1 MKLRVNIEH
10 DKILNSAKGNNGY
23 KGYRGNID
31 GKALIHH
38 ISSIP
43 RFAETY
49 PIHKMVFIIGIILL
63 VIQCSSPSEK
73 KPDTVTLGNRLPRV
87 LFITTGFSDEGSQL
101 AQGIVIAIQ
110 SFNKSGAIVRLEP
123 RDILYHFDDL
133 NKFNII
139 ILSAF
144 PGYHDADRKYS
155 LSYMSDEEL
164 HNLSKFV
171 AKGGVLISGENVG
184 RNYPDGTDRVSIFQ
198 TLTPDNWELSKCY
211 GASFSEKN
219 MTGFG
224 MEGAITDLT
233 WDIPADLLS
242 DDEHELWTLVP
253 EAMASGNCK
262 ALGNWRHRG
271 NSIPAIIE
279 NKYKNGFA
287 FFLAFSGLLHPKN
300 EGGYW
305 SEHQIDKFYKYVIDN
320 YNASHGIKF
329 SLNPWPG
336 GYDYTFCI
344 SLNAEGTIDQYER
357 VLHLLVNEKIQ
368 PTIFVN
374 GLVNA
379 ELKDYLKEKSFPLA
393 SNGYSYSNFDDLRY
407 AQAVDD
413 ILRNENYWEL
423 DFQGFR
429 FPFTNPGFWGLLAL
443 DEHKYKFE
451 SSVGANNLDFFHGS
465 VVPYNIV
472 MADNGYY
479 KSTDILEIAPTY
491 HDDYHFLKIIK
502 DDLSPDSNQVGKNV
516 LVYRK
521 YLDNFW
527 NYAVKPYKGCMV
539 YLGHPQFVG
548 YSDTT
553 LSALESIIHTVKNEN
568 TWITTINEAV
578 EFRKNLALLQFYV
591 NNDKRKQQISIAAP
605 ENLVVREVCLNFKD
619 RIKNCSAEK
628 GKVKIVEN
636 PNGSQIIFDAFNGQT
651 ITIQYK

>member
-1 MKLRVNIEH
+1 MKQRVKIEQ
-10 DKILNSAKGNNGY
+10 DKILNYSKGNNGY
-23 KGYRGNID
+23 WEYRGNTD
-31 GKALIHH
+31 GKTILSYIPG
-38 ISSIP
+38 IP
-43 RFAETY
+43 RIADTY
-49 PIHKMVFIIGIILL
+49 PVRNMIFILGLILIL
-63 VIQCSSPSEK
+63 IQCSSPSEK
-73 KPDTVTLGNRLPRV
+73 KPDRETLGSLLPRV
-87 LFITTGFSDEGSQL
+87 LFITTGISDEGSQL

-110 SFNKSGAIVRLEP
+110 SFNKSGAVVRLEP
-123 RDILYHFDDL
+123 RDILYHFKDL
-133 NKFNII
+133 KKFNII

-164 HNLSKFV
+164 HNLTKFV
-171 AKGGVLISGENVG
+171 AEGGVLISGENVG

-198 TLTPDNWELSKCY
+198 ILTPDNWELSKCY

-224 MEGAITDLT
+224 LEGKIADLP

-253 EAMASGNCK
+253 DAMATGNYK
-262 ALGNWRHRG
+262 TMGYWNNRG
-271 NSIPAIIE
+271 NSTPAIIE
-279 NKYKNGFA
+279 NKYENGFA
-287 FFLAFSGLLHPKN
+287 YFLAFSGLLHPKN

-305 SEHQIDKFYKYVIDN
+305 SEDQIDKFYKFVIDT
-320 YNASHGIKF
+320 YNDTHGIKF

-336 GYDYTFCI
+336 GYDYAFCI
-344 SLNAEGTIDQYER
+344 SLNAEGAIGQYER
-357 VLHLLVNEKIQ
+357 VLHLLENENIE

-374 GLVNA
+374 GLVSA
-379 ELKDYLKEKSFPLA
+379 ELKDYLKKKSFPLA
-393 SNGYSYSNFDDLRY
+393 SNGYSYSNFDDLKY
-407 AQAVDD
+407 PQAVDD
-413 ILRNENYWEL
+413 ILRNENYWDL

-502 DDLSPDSNQVGKNV
+502 DDHSPDSSQVGKNV
-516 LVYRK
+516 MVYRK
-521 YLDNFW
+521 YLENFW
-527 NYAVKPYKGCMV
+527 NYAVKPYRGCMV
-539 YLGHPQFVG
+539 FLGHPQFVG
-548 YSDTT
+548 YCDTT
-553 LSALESIIHTVKNEN
+553 LSALEGIIHTVKNEN
-568 TWITTINEAV
+568 TWITTINEVA

-591 NNDKRKQQISIAAP
+591 NGDKQKQQISIAAP
-605 ENLVVREVCLNFKD
+605 ENLIVSDVCLNFKD
-619 RIKNCSAEK
+619 RIKNGSAEK
-628 GKVKIVEN
+628 GKVKIVQN
-636 PNGSQIIFDAFNGQT
+636 SNGSQIIFDAFNGQT
-651 ITIQYK
+651 ITIQY